1 MIIHYIQHNFS
12 DWDSQTKHMS
22 HAQIGIFLSLRT
34 MYFGNASKANGKIEA
49 GDFDLLC
56 HRLACKTEEEI
67 ALLKLILKDKFKK
80 NGNTYRHADWDRQI
94 KNLDWWYRN
103 QGNIGNDNGNVLGNA
118 TGNVGNNQG
127 NVMSNAE
134 RTAKAKQERKNII
147 TALQNSDITFDKNA
161 PIATLRQLFADNC
174 GNSNVVAMETQ
185 GNDLGNGGNAQ
196 GDESGNGGNA
206 EIQAKNYKPL
216 TTNHKPNTQTPP
228 NPQEQK
234 SGVCEGQTAVEVLAK
249 AEQICQ
255 ANAQD
260 IQDWIAPSLNEML
273 DMLKLS
279 GFNGGLTEQQYQ
291 VSTSDMKT
299 HFTEQAIS
307 GKPIKTDSLR
317 KQKLRDWI
325 MRNANKPLA
334 GKSKPTNE
342 SRFGTANDPLA
353 VNQMWGQK
361 LSYTANQTY
370 EDYMAEQEDKIARQN
385 PTQSPAGYEEIL

>member
-1 MIIHYIQHNFS
+1 MANSNNKKDSVSTFGVMHKILHHFS
-12 DWDSQTKHMS
+12 DWEIETIHMT
-22 HAQIGIFLSLRT
+22 RT
-34 MYFGNASKANGKIEA
+34 ERSIYF
-49 GDFDLLC
+49 DMRTLY
-56 HRLACKTEEEI
+56 
-67 ALLKLILKDKFKK
+67 LKLGKPLTDDKELLTKRLRCVNDEELTALDFLLKDKFRHDKK
-80 NGNTYRHADWDRQI
+80 TKTYRQSEWDLI
-94 KNLDWWYRN
+94 L
-103 QGNIGNDNGNVLGNA
+103 
-118 TGNVGNNQG
+118 
-127 NVMSNAE
+127 
-134 RTAKAKQERKNII
+134 
-147 TALQNSDITFDKNA
+147 
-161 PIATLRQLFADNC
+161 
-174 GNSNVVAMETQ
+174 
-185 GNDLGNGGNAQ
+185 
-196 GDESGNGGNA
+196 
-206 EIQAKNYKPL
+206 KNYKFRHKANNGETVCEQNDETQNATAEQNSERLKAYRERKKKIISSLNSMGVKANSRMTAKELQALCEQHNIVLSDEMQNNDETVCEHDETVCEQKIEPINQAI
-216 TTNHKPNTQTPP
+216 TNNHKPITNNHKPITINQEPNTHTPP

-249 AEQICQ
+249 AEQIRQ

-353 VNQMWGQK
+353 VDKVWGQDVTPVSTMTFEELMAK
-361 LSYTANQTY
+361 TQAPTGTY
-370 EDYMAEQEDKIARQN
+370 H
-385 PTQSPAGYEEIL
+385 EIN